1 MSTEEEDGG
10 PATAPTVRVWDPVVR
25 LFHWSL
31 VVAFTVAYLSSEEE
45 SAIHIYAGYVVL
57 GLIVVRLIWG
67 VVGSRHARFTDFV
80 RPPGEVVAYL
90 RGLASGRPRH
100 YLGHNPAAGWMVIA
114 LLVSLFVVTLSGVM
128 LDTTEGGVFAAAGSG
143 GAAVMTAAP
152 RGDEGEY
159 GEYGEAGERGE
170 GGEGGEGGEAVW
182 EEVHE
187 VSTNVTLF
195 LVFLHIAGVLV
206 SSLVHRENLI
216 RAMVTGR
223 KPRA

>member
-10 PATAPTVRVWDPVVR
+10 TPAAETVRVWDPLVR

-45 SAIHIYAGYVVL
+45 SALHVYSGYVVL

-67 VVGSRHARFTDFV
+67 VVGSRHARFRDFV
-80 RPPGEVVAYL
+80 RPPGEVFAYL
-90 RGLASGRPRH
+90 RGLASGQPRH
-100 YLGHNPAAGWMVIA
+100 YLGHNPAGGWMVIA
-114 LLVSLFVVTLSGVM
+114 LLVSLFVVTLSGVV
-128 LDTTEGGVFAAAGSG
+128 LDFAEGGGAMAAAGSG
-143 GAAVMTAAP
+143 VAVIATARA
-152 RGDEGEY
+152 DEGEY
-159 GEYGEAGERGE
+159 GEYGEGGERGE
-170 GGEGGEGGEAVW
+170 GGEEFW

-187 VSTNVTLF
+187 ASANVTLF
-195 LVFLHIAGVLV
+195 LVFLHIAGVIV
-206 SSLVHRENLI
+206 SSLLHRENLV